1 MMDKQIKLIC
11 LDVDN
16 TLVDRFKNI
25 PKANVDAVRW
35 AHFEMGA
42 HIAVNSGRIS
52 QSTRDY
58 MQRLGVSD
66 AFPSL
71 GGCIIQRWDGSFI
84 EENIIDREVA
94 RAINAIARKLGCTNF
109 VYHRDT
115 WHLDPG
121 NDYWAASEYSAT
133 KVMGTFLD
141 TDAFL
146 RTTSPNKMLGVHTDP
161 SLTTRLQ
168 ELIQK
173 DYSAYVDCFKSD
185 PRFLEIVPKG
195 INKGT
200 AVRVLCSFYGIG
212 RENVMSIGDF
222 YNDIDMFRESR
233 ISVAMANAPED
244 VKQQASY
251 VTEADADNAGVAEA
265 IYKFLKD

>member
-1 MMDKQIKLIC
+1 MDNRIKLIS

-16 TLVDRFKNI
+16 TLVDKDKNI
-25 PKANVDAVRW
+25 PAANVEAIRW

-71 GGCIIQRWDGSFI
+71 GGCIVQRWDGSFI
-84 EENIIDREVA
+84 EENTIDREVA
-94 RAINAIARKLGCTNF
+94 RAINSIARKLGCTNF
-109 VYHRDT
+109 IYHRDT

-121 NDYWAASEYSAT
+121 NEYWASSEYQAT
-133 KVMGTFLD
+133 KVMGSFLD
-141 TDAFL
+141 TDEFL
-146 RTTSPNKMLGVHTDP
+146 KTTSPNKMLGVHIEP
-161 SLTTRLQ
+161 ERTTRLQ

-173 DYSAYVDCFKSD
+173 DFSASVDCFKSD

-200 AVRVLCSFYGIG
+200 AVKALCRFYGIEK
-212 RENVMSIGDF
+212 ENVMSIGDF
-222 YNDIDMFRESR
+222 YNDLDMFAQSG

-244 VKQQASY
+244 VKARACF
-251 VTEADADNAGVAEA
+251 VTQADADHAGVAEA
-265 IYKFLKD
+265 IHHFLEY

>member
-1 MMDKQIKLIC
+1 MDNRIKLIS

-16 TLVDRFKNI
+16 TLVDKDKIIPAANI
-25 PKANVDAVRW
+25 EAVRW
-35 AHFEMGA
+35 AHFEMRA

-58 MQRLGVSD
+58 MQRLGVCD

-71 GGCIIQRWDGSFI
+71 GGCIVQRWDGSFI

-94 RAINAIARKLGCTNF
+94 RAINSIARKLGCTNF
-109 VYHRDT
+109 IYHRDT

-121 NDYWAASEYSAT
+121 NEFWASSEYQAT

-141 TDAFL
+141 TDQFL
-146 RTTSPNKMLGVHTDP
+146 RSTSPNKMLGVHIEP
-161 SLTTRLQ
+161 ERTTRLQ

-173 DYSAYVDCFKSD
+173 DYSAFVDCFKSD

-200 AVRVLCSFYGIG
+200 AIRALCSFYGIE

-222 YNDIDMFRESR
+222 YNDIDMFRESG

-244 VKQQASY
+244 VKSQASF
-251 VTEADADNAGVAEA
+251 VTQADADHAGVAEA
-265 IYKFLKD
+265 IYRFLKG